1 MKRFLLFALC
11 FTSLSL
17 TAQELTGIWRGG
29 FRTTGQARLMEV
41 LGQDE
46 RYKFEVQIDQQGK
59 RFEGVTYSYLT
70 TVFYGKATCQGTVN
84 PATNKVLLEEIKIV
98 EQRMSAGSSI
108 CIMTLFLQYSKVGD
122 EEFLEGTY
130 SSIRTSDSTD
140 CGRGTVFLRKVPT
153 SDFYKE
159 PFLVEREKKGI
170 KPPPPV
176 TKKPDSAVVK
186 KTTPT
191 SKPLATVKKPAT
203 TPPATATKPATHPPA
218 TVKKPATTGST
229 AKTPPATSQKKITP
243 TPPVAQKQVDAKPST
258 KVEVDSVKKVD
269 KPVVVAPVAP
279 TPKILLTRENELT
292 KTITTSANQITL
304 RIYDNGSVDGDTISV
319 YVDKKLVLSKKR
331 LTEKAIVLTLELNE
345 DIPYHEL
352 VMVAENLGEI
362 PPNTSL
368 MIVDAGKKQY
378 EVRIT
383 STEQKNAMVV
393 FRFDKSVP

>member
-17 TAQELTGIWRGG
+17 SAQELTGIWRGG
-29 FRTTGQARLMEV
+29 FRSQGQARLMEM

-130 SSIRTSDSTD
+130 SSIRTTDSTD

-176 TKKPDSAVVK
+176 AKKIDTAVVK
-186 KTTPT
+186 KTTP
-191 SKPLATVKKPAT
+191 AIVKKPAT
-203 TPPATATKPATHPPA
+203 TPPATVKKPVTTPPPA
-218 TVKKPATTGST
+218 TVKKTTPA
-229 AKTPPATSQKKITP
+229 KPVQKKPTP
-243 TPPVAQKQVDAKPST
+243 EPPVAQKQPDAKPST
-258 KVEVDSVKKVD
+258 KVEIDSVKKVD
-269 KPVVVAPVAP
+269 KPVVVAPPVP
-279 TPKILLTRENELT
+279 TPKILLTRENELA
-292 KTITTSANQITL
+292 KTIVTGATQITL

-331 LTEKAIVLTLELNE
+331 LTEKAITLTLDLNE
-345 DIPYHEL
+345 DLPYHEL

-383 STEQKNAMVV
+383 STEQKNAMVI
-393 FRFDKSVP
+393 FKYDKSVP

>member
-11 FTSLSL
+11 FASLSL
-17 TAQELTGIWRGG
+17 AAQDLTGIWRGG

-41 LGQDE
+41 LGADE
-46 RYKFEVQIDQQGK
+46 RYKFEVQLDQKGK

-84 PATNKVLLEEIKIV
+84 PTTSKVLLEEIKIV

-130 SSIRTSDSTD
+130 SSIKTSDSTD

-176 TKKPDSAVVK
+176 AKKPDSAVVK
-186 KTTPT
+186 KTTPVT
-191 SKPLATVKKPAT
+191 KPTTPVKKPTTTVPPTTVKKPV
-203 TPPATATKPATHPPA
+203 TPPPA
-218 TVKKPATTGST
+218 TVKKPTTT
-229 AKTPPATSQKKITP
+229 TPAKKPTPIPN
-243 TPPVAQKQVDAKPST
+243 PPVAQKQVEVKPSPNV
-258 KVEVDSVKKVD
+258 KIDSANKPE
-269 KPVVVAPVAP
+269 KPVIAVAPVP
-279 TPKILLTRENELT
+279 TPKILLTRENELA
-292 KTITTSANQITL
+292 KTIITGANQITL

-331 LTEKAIVLTLELNE
+331 LTEKAITLTLDLSE
-345 DIPYHEL
+345 DLPYHEL

-383 STEQKNAMVV
+383 STEQKNAMVI